1 MMPRLWIFLSSLQCA
16 VKTGEVLWMKE
27 PYGEGVAIHSGPESC
42 VVVRKG
48 HGEALTGVRL
58 GWVLS
63 RENARN
69 DRGADAVVGSGRLHP
84 ARRYRETC
92 GSFARSETPSM
103 DGNTL
108 HGNREIPFLS
118 TAEGAAE
125 RIGKSEDTRR

>member
-1 MMPRLWIFLSSLQCA
+1 
-16 VKTGEVLWMKE
+16 MKE

-63 RENARN
+63 REIARKN
-69 DRGADAVVGSGRLHP
+69 RGADAVVGSGRLHP
-84 ARRYRETC
+84 ARRYRERR

>member
-1 MMPRLWIFLSSLQCA
+1 
-16 VKTGEVLWMKE
+16 MKE
-27 PYGEGVAIHSGPESC
+27 PYGEGVAIHSDPESC
-42 VVVRKG
+42 VVVHKG
-48 HGEALTGVRL
+48 HCEALTGVRL

-63 RENARN
+63 REIARK

-84 ARRYRETC
+84 ARRYRERR

-108 HGNREIPFLS
+108 HGNREIAFLS

>member
-1 MMPRLWIFLSSLQCA
+1 
-16 VKTGEVLWMKE
+16 MKE

-108 HGNREIPFLS
+108 HGNREIPFCLRPREPQS
-118 TAEGAAE
+118 ASGSLRTHADDE
-125 RIGKSEDTRR
+125 RRREVGQLY